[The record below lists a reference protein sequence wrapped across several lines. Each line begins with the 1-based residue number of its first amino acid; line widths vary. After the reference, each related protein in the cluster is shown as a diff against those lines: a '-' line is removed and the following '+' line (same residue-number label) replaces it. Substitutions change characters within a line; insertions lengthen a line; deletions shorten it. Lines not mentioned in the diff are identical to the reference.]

1 VKPHRL
7 VLAGFGAFAKRAEID
22 FDRLSEFGLYLIIG
36 ETGSGKTTIFDAM
49 TYALYGEVAGNRDK
63 QSVASDYEHRDEPYV
78 EFHFSHKNRH
88 FIIKREVEGR
98 TPSDHS
104 ITEVD
109 SSGAQISAVTG
120 KSNIQRYVEEL
131 IGLDADQF
139 MKVVLLPQGK
149 FQDFL
154 VANSSEREKLLQ
166 VLFGTAV
173 YQKISDS
180 LVERARLKVDEA
192 TTALQKLKMS
202 EITAQEIIDGL
213 PKDDDL
219 GEIPRL
225 ELGYDDTLSALKSQK
240 AISDKSSQ
248 TLGAALTAAAK
259 KSQAVGDEAELFD
272 AKEEL
277 DELVL
282 IHNSASKV
290 TASAIDAIEKHE
302 KAIPVSNAHKSEQA
316 SHSAKKQAEGE
327 LQQLDKNLTE
337 IIRVNKSEKLIAEV
351 KEIRTNGAAS
361 VNAYIA
367 KTKALI
373 QKAQSKFEDVA
384 NLTVDAEEARELI
397 DESND
402 RELEIKDE
410 LKELVPQQKK
420 LAAEQKKQQQA
431 IAKLSDLKSRSAEI
445 EKLLE
450 VADVVG
456 AKAELKAADTEYK
469 SASKVYETAESSLK
483 DANNLR
489 TKHLAGELGATLKS
503 GKECP
508 VCGSTD
514 HPLKAKRSKV
524 IDIELLESKRTK
536 AQTRFGEAE
545 AELKRCQTQLTK
557 ATAAAGKLPTKE
569 VQTKLQTDLKVAT
582 QASKDL
588 EKTSK
593 LITTLAKSISQLET
607 ESSGLKTEIK
617 NQTKTET
624 NALTKS
630 KALSAEASAI
640 ISEDSIESALD
651 ALDEISTLIKK
662 LETAE
667 RKVDSASSR
676 AEESAA
682 NVQKVLKVS
691 GFATV
696 AAALKAVCEQA
707 ALMEFKQAIKD
718 SESRT
723 TQITRLEGRIKGKTI
738 PKTRPDTDTAEKNL
752 TAATQLAKVASELAN
767 ALGTAVSVVESLVKN
782 QQTIGANALENLEF
796 AKTAKSL
803 ADKFRNGTLGANG
816 VLGLERWV
824 QRHLFREVCNVGN
837 THIRSLSKGRYELT
851 LDPQDGRERARAGG
865 LDLYVIDANSGKTRQ
880 VQNLSGG
887 ETFLVSLALALSL
900 AEVVQ
905 SLFGGI
911 ELSSLFI
918 DEGFGT
924 LDSDT
929 LDSAVSLL
937 DSIQSDGR
945 SIGII
950 THVDQMQKTLPI
962 GMKIHKTPRGSSIE
976 QMDHL
981 AIIG

>member
-1 VKPHRL
+1 MKPHRL

-88 FIIKREVEGR
+88 FIIVREVEGKK
-98 TPSDHS
+98 PSDHS

-109 SSGAQISAVTG
+109 SSGKPMSAVTG
-120 KSNIQRYVEEL
+120 KSNIQDYVEKL

-192 TTALQKLKMS
+192 NTALQKLKMS

-213 PKDDDL
+213 PKDSNL

-225 ELGYDDTLSALKSQK
+225 ELGYEGTLSALRGQK
-240 AISDKSSQ
+240 ATSDKTSQ
-248 TLGAALTAAAK
+248 TLGAALTEAAK
-259 KSQAVGDEAELFD
+259 KSQAVGEEAELFD
-272 AKEEL
+272 AQEQL
-277 DELVL
+277 DELVKL
-282 IHNSASKV
+282 QNNAAKV
-290 TASAIDAIEKHE
+290 TASAIDAMEKHE
-302 KAIPVSNAHKSEQA
+302 KAIPVSNAHKSEQV
-316 SHSAKKQAEGE
+316 SLSAKKQAETD
-327 LQQLDKNLTE
+327 LQQLDKDLTE
-337 IIRVNKSEKLIAEV
+337 IIRVNKSEKLIAEI
-351 KEIRTNGAAS
+351 KEIRTSGAAS
-361 VNAYIA
+361 INAYIA
-367 KTKALI
+367 KTRAVI
-373 QKAQSKFEDVA
+373 QKAQSKYEDA
-384 NLTVDAEEARELI
+384 NNFTMEAEEAREVI

-410 LKELVPQQKK
+410 LKELVPEQKK
-420 LAAEQKKQQQA
+420 LVAEQKKQQQA
-431 IAKLSDLKSRSAEI
+431 IAKLSDLKSRAADL

-450 VADVVG
+450 IADVPG
-456 AKAELKAADTEYK
+456 SKAELKTADLEYK
-469 SASKVYETAESSLK
+469 EASKLYDTAQLALK
-483 DANNLR
+483 DAHNLR
-489 TKHLAGELGATLKS
+489 TKHLAGELSATLKS

-508 VCGSTD
+508 VCGSTV
-514 HPLKAKRSKV
+514 HPQKAKRSKV
-524 IDIELLESKRTK
+524 IDIDLLETKRTK
-536 AQTRFGEAE
+536 AQKRFGESE

-557 ATAAAGKLPTKE
+557 ATDAASKLPSKE
-569 VQTKLQTDLKVAT
+569 VQTKLQSDLKVAT
-582 QASKDL
+582 QASKNL

-593 LITTLAKSISQLET
+593 LIANLMKIISQLET

-617 NQTKTET
+617 NQTKTEIS
-624 NALTKS
+624 ALTKS
-630 KALSAEASAI
+630 KVLSADASAI
-640 ISEDSIESALD
+640 ISEENIESALD

-667 RKVDSASSR
+667 RKVDAASSK
-676 AEESAA
+676 AEESAS
-682 NVQKVLKVS
+682 NVEKVLKVS

-707 ALMEFKQAIKD
+707 ALLENKQAIKD

-723 TQITRLEGRIKGKTI
+723 TQITRLEGRIKDKTI

-752 TAATQLAKVASELAN
+752 TAATQSANVASELAN

-782 QQTIGANALENLEF
+782 QQTVGANALEDLAF

-803 ADKFRNGTLGANG
+803 ADKFRNGTLGATG

-851 LDPQDGRERARAGG
+851 LDPQLGREKAKAGG

-981 AIIG
+981 AIIS

>member
-1 VKPHRL
+1 
-7 VLAGFGAFAKRAEID
+7 
-22 FDRLSEFGLYLIIG
+22 
-36 ETGSGKTTIFDAM
+36 
-49 TYALYGEVAGNRDK
+49 
-63 QSVASDYEHRDEPYV
+63 
-78 EFHFSHKNRH
+78 
-88 FIIKREVEGR
+88 
-98 TPSDHS
+98 
-104 ITEVD
+104 
-109 SSGAQISAVTG
+109 
-120 KSNIQRYVEEL
+120 
-131 IGLDADQF
+131 
-139 MKVVLLPQGK
+139 
-149 FQDFL
+149 
-154 VANSSEREKLLQ
+154 
-166 VLFGTAV
+166 
-173 YQKISDS
+173 
-180 LVERARLKVDEA
+180 
-192 TTALQKLKMS
+192 
-202 EITAQEIIDGL
+202 
-213 PKDDDL
+213 
-219 GEIPRL
+219 
-225 ELGYDDTLSALKSQK
+225 
-240 AISDKSSQ
+240 
-248 TLGAALTAAAK
+248 
-259 KSQAVGDEAELFD
+259 
-272 AKEEL
+272 
-277 DELVL
+277 
-282 IHNSASKV
+282 
-290 TASAIDAIEKHE
+290 
-302 KAIPVSNAHKSEQA
+302 
-316 SHSAKKQAEGE
+316 
-327 LQQLDKNLTE
+327 
-337 IIRVNKSEKLIAEV
+337 
-351 KEIRTNGAAS
+351 
-361 VNAYIA
+361 
-367 KTKALI
+367 
-373 QKAQSKFEDVA
+373 
-384 NLTVDAEEARELI
+384 
-397 DESND
+397 
-402 RELEIKDE
+402 
-410 LKELVPQQKK
+410 
-420 LAAEQKKQQQA
+420 
-431 IAKLSDLKSRSAEI
+431 
-445 EKLLE
+445 
-450 VADVVG
+450 
-456 AKAELKAADTEYK
+456 
-469 SASKVYETAESSLK
+469 
-483 DANNLR
+483 
-489 TKHLAGELGATLKS
+489 
-503 GKECP
+503 
-508 VCGSTD
+508 
-514 HPLKAKRSKV
+514 
-524 IDIELLESKRTK
+524 
-536 AQTRFGEAE
+536 
-545 AELKRCQTQLTK
+545 LTK
-557 ATAAAGKLPTKE
+557 ATAAASKLPSKE
-569 VQTKLQTDLKVAT
+569 VQAKLQSDLKVAT

-593 LITTLAKSISQLET
+593 LITTLNRNISQLET

-617 NQTKTET
+617 NQTKIESVS
-624 NALTKS
+624 LTKA
-630 KALSAEASAI
+630 KALNSEASAI
-640 ISEDSIESALD
+640 IAEENIDSALE
-651 ALDEISTLIKK
+651 ALDDISTLIKQ

-696 AAALKAVCEQA
+696 AAALKAVCEQSA
-707 ALMEFKQAIKD
+707 VTEFKQVIKD
-718 SESRT
+718 GETRT

-782 QQTIGANALENLEF
+782 QQTIGANALEDLEF
-796 AKTAKSL
+796 AKTAKAL

-865 LDLYVIDANSGKTRQ
+865 LDLYVNDANSGKTRQ

>member
-1 VKPHRL
+1 L
-7 VLAGFGAFAKRAEID
+7 
-22 FDRLSEFGLYLIIG
+22 
-36 ETGSGKTTIFDAM
+36 KT
-49 TYALYGEVAGNRDK
+49 
-63 QSVASDYEHRDEPYV
+63 
-78 EFHFSHKNRH
+78 
-88 FIIKREVEGR
+88 
-98 TPSDHS
+98 
-104 ITEVD
+104 
-109 SSGAQISAVTG
+109 
-120 KSNIQRYVEEL
+120 
-131 IGLDADQF
+131 
-139 MKVVLLPQGK
+139 
-149 FQDFL
+149 
-154 VANSSEREKLLQ
+154 
-166 VLFGTAV
+166 
-173 YQKISDS
+173 
-180 LVERARLKVDEA
+180 
-192 TTALQKLKMS
+192 
-202 EITAQEIIDGL
+202 
-213 PKDDDL
+213 
-219 GEIPRL
+219 
-225 ELGYDDTLSALKSQK
+225 
-240 AISDKSSQ
+240 
-248 TLGAALTAAAK
+248 
-259 KSQAVGDEAELFD
+259 
-272 AKEEL
+272 
-277 DELVL
+277 
-282 IHNSASKV
+282 
-290 TASAIDAIEKHE
+290 
-302 KAIPVSNAHKSEQA
+302 
-316 SHSAKKQAEGE
+316 
-327 LQQLDKNLTE
+327 
-337 IIRVNKSEKLIAEV
+337 
-351 KEIRTNGAAS
+351 
-361 VNAYIA
+361 
-367 KTKALI
+367 
-373 QKAQSKFEDVA
+373 
-384 NLTVDAEEARELI
+384 
-397 DESND
+397 
-402 RELEIKDE
+402 
-410 LKELVPQQKK
+410 
-420 LAAEQKKQQQA
+420 
-431 IAKLSDLKSRSAEI
+431 
-445 EKLLE
+445 
-450 VADVVG
+450 
-456 AKAELKAADTEYK
+456 
-469 SASKVYETAESSLK
+469 
-483 DANNLR
+483 
-489 TKHLAGELGATLKS
+489 

-514 HPLKAKRSKV
+514 HPQKAKRSKV
-524 IDIELLESKRTK
+524 IDIDLLESKRTK
-536 AQTRFGEAE
+536 AQRRFGEAE
-545 AELKRCQTQLTK
+545 TELKRCQTQLTK
-557 ATAAAGKLPTKE
+557 ATAAAGKLPSKE
-569 VQTKLQTDLKVAT
+569 VQAKLQTDLKVAT

-617 NQTKTET
+617 NQTRNET
-624 NALTKS
+624 TALTKS
-630 KALSAEASAI
+630 KALLAEASAI
-640 ISEDSIESALD
+640 ISEDNIESALD

-667 RKVDSASSR
+667 RKVDSASSK
-676 AEESAA
+676 AEESAS
-682 NVQKVLKVS
+682 NVEKVLKVS

-752 TAATQLAKVASELAN
+752 TTATQLAKVASELAN

-865 LDLYVIDANSGKTRQ
+865 LDLYVNDANSGKTRQ

-981 AIIG
+981 AVIG

>member
-1 VKPHRL
+1 MKPHRL
-7 VLAGFGAFAKRAEID
+7 ILAGFGAFAKRAEVD
-22 FDRLSEFGLYLIIG
+22 FDRLSEHGLYLIIG

-49 TYALYGEVAGNRDK
+49 TFALYGEVAGNRDK
-63 QSVASDYEHRDEPYV
+63 QSVASEYADRDEPYV
-78 EFHFSHKNRH
+78 EFQFSHKNRH
-88 FIIKREVEGR
+88 FVIKREVEGKK
-98 TPSDHS
+98 PSDHS

-109 SSGAQISAVTG
+109 ADGKPISAVTG
-120 KSNIQRYVEEL
+120 KSNIHDYVEEL

-192 TTALQKLKMS
+192 NTVLQQLKSS

-213 PKDDDL
+213 PKDGNL

-225 ELGYDDTLSALKSQK
+225 ELGYDGTLSVLKDQK

-277 DELVL
+277 DELVA
-282 IHNSASKV
+282 IHNSASKA
-290 TASAIDAIEKHE
+290 TAGAVDSIEKHE
-302 KAIPVSNAHKSEQA
+302 KAVPVSNAHKSEQA
-316 SHSAKKQAEGE
+316 SLATKKQAESDLE
-327 LQQLDKNLTE
+327 QLDKELAE
-337 IIRVNKSEKLIAEV
+337 IIRVNKSEKLIAGI
-351 KEIRTNGAAS
+351 KEIRTAGAAS
-361 VNAYIA
+361 VIAHIA

-373 QKAQSKFEDVA
+373 QKAQSKYEDA
-384 NLTVDAEEARELI
+384 NSLTVDAEEAREVI
-397 DESND
+397 DESAD

-420 LAAEQKKQQQA
+420 LVAGQKKQQQA

-456 AKAELKAADTEYK
+456 AKAELKAADIEYK
-469 SASKVYETAESSLK
+469 SASKAYETAQSALK
-483 DANNLR
+483 DAHNLR

-524 IDIELLESKRTK
+524 VDIEQLELKRTK

-557 ATAAAGKLPTKE
+557 ATAAASKLPTKE
-569 VQTKLQTDLKVAT
+569 VQTKLQSDLKVAT

-593 LITTLAKSISQLET
+593 LITTLNRNISQLET

-617 NQTKTET
+617 NQTKIESTS
-624 NALTKS
+624 LTKA
-630 KALSAEASAI
+630 KALSSEASAI
-640 ISEDSIESALD
+640 IAEENIDSALE
-651 ALDEISTLIKK
+651 ALDDISTLIKQ

-667 RKVDSASSR
+667 RKVDSASSKS
-676 AEESAA
+676 EESSA

-696 AAALKAVCEQA
+696 AAALKAVCEQS
-707 ALMEFKQAIKD
+707 ALTEFKQVIKD
-718 SESRT
+718 SETRT

-738 PKTRPDTDTAEKNL
+738 PKTRPDTDTAEANL
-752 TAATQLAKVASELAN
+752 KAATLAAGVASELAN
-767 ALGTAVSVVESLVKN
+767 ALGTAVSVVDSLVNN
-782 QQTIGANALENLEF
+782 QKTIGANALEDLEF
-796 AKTAKSL
+796 AKSAKAL

-816 VLGLERWV
+816 ILGLERWV

-851 LDPQDGRERARAGG
+851 LDAQLGTEKAKAGG

-962 GMKIHKTPRGSSIE
+962 GMKIHKSPRGSSIE
-976 QMDHL
+976 QLDHL
-981 AIIG
+981 AVMS

>member
-1 VKPHRL
+1 MKPHRL
-7 VLAGFGAFAKRAEID
+7 ILAGFGAFAKRAEVD
-22 FDRLSEFGLYLIIG
+22 FDRLSEHGLYLIIG

-63 QSVASDYEHRDEPYV
+63 QSVASDYEDRDEPYV

-88 FIIKREVEGR
+88 FVIKREVEGKK
-98 TPSDHS
+98 PSDHS
-104 ITEVD
+104 ITEV
-109 SSGAQISAVTG
+109 SSDGKAISAVTG
-120 KSNIQRYVEEL
+120 KSNIQDYVEEL
-131 IGLDADQF
+131 VGLDADQF

-154 VANSSEREKLLQ
+154 VANSGEREKLLQ

-173 YQKISDS
+173 YQRISES

-192 TTALQKLKMS
+192 NAVLQQLKSS

-213 PKDDDL
+213 PKSGNL
-219 GEIPRL
+219 AEVPRL
-225 ELGYDDTLSALKSQK
+225 ELGYGETLSALQGQK
-240 AISDKSSQ
+240 AISDKESQ
-248 TLGAALTAAAK
+248 TLSVALTAAAK
-259 KSQAVGDEAELFD
+259 KSQAVGEEAELFD
-272 AKEEL
+272 AREQL
-277 DELVL
+277 DELVE
-282 IHNSASKV
+282 IQNKASKA
-290 TASAIDAIEKHE
+290 TASAIDAIDKHD
-302 KAIPVSNAHKSEQA
+302 KAIPVSNAHKSEQVSIA
-316 SHSAKKQAEGE
+316 AKRQAESE
-327 LQQLDKNLTE
+327 LQQLDNGLTE
-337 IIRVNKSEKLIAEV
+337 IIQANKAEKLIAEI
-351 KEIRTNGAAS
+351 KAIRTNGAAS
-361 VNAYIA
+361 INAYIA
-367 KTKALI
+367 KTKAVI
-373 QKAQSKFEDVA
+373 QKAQSKYEDANNLEFE
-384 NLTVDAEEARELI
+384 AEEARELI
-397 DESND
+397 DESNE
-402 RELEIKDE
+402 RELEIKYE
-410 LKELVPQQKK
+410 LKVLVPQQKK
-420 LAAEQKKQQQA
+420 LVAEQKKQQQA
-431 IAKLSDLKSRSAEI
+431 ISKLSDLKSRAAAL

-450 VADVVG
+450 AADVVG
-456 AKAELKAADTEYK
+456 AKAELKAADNEYRSAAK
-469 SASKVYETAESSLK
+469 SYEAAQLALK
-483 DANNLR
+483 NAHNLR
-489 TKHLAGELGATLKS
+489 TQHLAGELGATLKS

-514 HPLKAKRSKV
+514 HPQKAKRSKV
-524 IDIELLESKRTK
+524 VDIDVLESKRTK
-536 AQTRFGEAE
+536 AQKLFGEIE

-557 ATAAAGKLPTKE
+557 ATAAASKLPSKE
-569 VQTKLQTDLKVAT
+569 AQTKLQADLKVAT

-593 LITTLAKSISQLET
+593 LITALNRSISQFES

-617 NQTKTET
+617 NQTKIESTGL
-624 NALTKS
+624 AKS
-630 KALSAEASAI
+630 KVLLADARVI
-640 ISEDSIESALD
+640 ISEDNIDSALE
-651 ALDEISTLIKK
+651 ALDDIAKLIKK
-662 LETAE
+662 LESAE
-667 RKVDSASSR
+667 RKVDSSSSK
-676 AEESAA
+676 AEESSS

-696 AAALKAVCEQA
+696 AAALKAVCDQS
-707 ALMEFKQAIKD
+707 ALTEFKQVIKD
-718 SESRT
+718 SETRT

-738 PKTRPDTDTAEKNL
+738 PKTRPDTDTAEENL
-752 TAATQLAKVASELAN
+752 NAATLASGVASELAN
-767 ALGTAVSVVESLVKN
+767 ALGTAVNVVDSLVKN
-782 QQTIGANALENLEF
+782 QKTIGANALEELEF
-796 AKTAKSL
+796 AKTAKAL

-816 VLGLERWV
+816 ILGLERWV

-851 LDPQDGRERARAGG
+851 LDPQLGREKAKAGG

-924 LDSDT
+924 LDADT

-937 DSIQSDGR
+937 DTIQSDGR

-976 QMDHL
+976 QMEHL

>member
-1 VKPHRL
+1 
-7 VLAGFGAFAKRAEID
+7 
-22 FDRLSEFGLYLIIG
+22 
-36 ETGSGKTTIFDAM
+36 M

-88 FIIKREVEGR
+88 FIIVREVEGKKP
-98 TPSDHS
+98 TDHS

-109 SSGAQISAVTG
+109 SSGKPISAVTG
-120 KSNIQRYVEEL
+120 KSNIHDYVEEL

-202 EITAQEIIDGL
+202 EVTAQEIIDGL
-213 PKDDDL
+213 PKDSNL
-219 GEIPRL
+219 GEIPLL
-225 ELGYDDTLSALKSQK
+225 ELGYDETLSALKGHK
-240 AISDKSSQ
+240 VISDNSSQ
-248 TLGAALTAAAK
+248 TLGAALTEAAK

-316 SHSAKKQAEGE
+316 SLATKKLAESDLG
-327 LQQLDKNLTE
+327 QLDKELTE
-337 IIRVNKSEKLIAEV
+337 IIRVNKSEKLIAEI
-351 KEIRTNGAAS
+351 KEIRTSGAAS
-361 VNAYIA
+361 VNAHIA

-373 QKAQSKFEDVA
+373 QKAQSKYEDA
-384 NLTVDAEEARELI
+384 NSLANDAEEAREVI
-397 DESND
+397 DESAD

-420 LAAEQKKQQQA
+420 LVAEQKKQQQA

-483 DANNLR
+483 DAHNLR
-489 TKHLAGELGATLKS
+489 TKHLAGELGALLKS

-524 IDIELLESKRTK
+524 VDIELLESKRTK

-624 NALTKS
+624 AALTKS
-630 KALSAEASAI
+630 KALNSEASAI
-640 ISEDSIESALD
+640 ISEDNIEGALD
-651 ALDEISTLIKK
+651 ALDEISALIKK

-667 RKVDSASSR
+667 RKVDTASSK
-676 AEESAA
+676 AEESAS
-682 NVQKVLKVS
+682 NVEKVLKVS
-691 GFATV
+691 GFASV

-738 PKTRPDTDTAEKNL
+738 PKARPDTDTAEKNL
-752 TAATQLAKVASELAN
+752 TAATHLAKVASELAN

-782 QQTIGANALENLEF
+782 QQTIGANALEDLEF
-796 AKTAKSL
+796 AKAAKSL

-865 LDLYVIDANSGKTRQ
+865 LDLYVNDANSGKTRQ

-981 AIIG
+981 AIVS